1 MLRSTFL
8 TTAIG
13 AAFAAKLNTAMRLS
27 FTGLGP
33 VRIGMTE
40 AQVRKALSNSVKSHK
55 ADLGSD
61 CYYMNPGAPG
71 LGFMMLSS
79 RVARIDVFKG
89 PWRTMSG
96 AGIGTAETEVK
107 KLYGELLTVERHKYD
122 DKGQYLIVLSRNP
135 AYKGYQMRFET
146 DGKIVTTFRA
156 GLANAVLLV
165 EGCS

>member
-8 TTAIG
+8 VIATGLAYATN
-13 AAFAAKLNTAMRLS
+13 LDDMHRLS

-40 AQVRKALSNSVKSHK
+40 SQVRKILSGKVKTEK
-55 ADLGSD
+55 AMGSD
-61 CYYMNPGAPG
+61 CYYMNPTASG

-89 PWRTMSG
+89 SWRSVSG
-96 AGIGTAETEVK
+96 AGIGSTEEQVK
-107 KLYGELLTVERHKYD
+107 KMYGDLLSVKRHKYD
-122 DKGQYLIVLSRNP
+122 DKGHYLIVRP
-135 AYKGYQMRFET
+135 RDPTYKGYEMRFET
-146 DGKIVTTFRA
+146 DGKIVRTFRS
-156 GLANAVLLV
+156 GLAEAVLLV